1 MHNLKNI
8 KITLF
13 FSNYRGV
20 GVLNYLLKKKLNINK
35 IFLSKKYLN
44 KKIIKDVNK
53 TKISFNIINSLREI
67 KVINHIKYKTDL
79 SIICGFPLIFK
90 KKIIKL
96 NKFGMINCHAGKLP
110 LYRGGSPLNWQMIND
125 EKYIGISVIKIDGGI
140 DTGDIVAEKKFRLL
154 KKYNIK
160 DVHNIVNKK
169 FPILVFDSIKKVI
182 SMKKLKKQNNK
193 NSIYYHQRKLE
204 DSKINFDKMDAK
216 KLDCFVRAL
225 NNPYPNAYF
234 YLKDKIVKVQ
244 KIKPKKINLKP
255 GKIKFLNGN
264 FYVGCKKNAVRLVN
278 YKIVKTL

>member
-1 MHNLKNI
+1 M
-8 KITLF
+8 
-13 FSNYRGV
+13 
-20 GVLNYLLKKKLNINK
+20 
-35 IFLSKKYLN
+35 
-44 KKIIKDVNK
+44 
-53 TKISFNIINSLREI
+53 
-67 KVINHIKYKTDL
+67 
-79 SIICGFPLIFK
+79 
-90 KKIIKL
+90 
-96 NKFGMINCHAGKLP
+96 
-110 LYRGGSPLNWQMIND
+110 
-125 EKYIGISVIKIDGGI
+125 
-140 DTGDIVAEKKFRLL
+140 
-154 KKYNIK
+154 
-160 DVHNIVNKK
+160 HNIVNKK